1 MTSEIMDG
9 PARRGALAPQASS
22 FLAQEAENAS
32 KTMLLGRE
40 MAKPKEADILQKA
53 KQKRARISL
62 QNKQKTTIVKHAYPV
77 LGGAVSNCG
86 FLLIC

>member
-1 MTSEIMDG
+1 
-9 PARRGALAPQASS
+9 
-22 FLAQEAENAS
+22 
-32 KTMLLGRE
+32 
-40 MAKPKEADILQKA
+40 MAKPKAADIFQKV